1 MVFYLAP
8 YVVIVIVFLSGC
20 KGRAFF
26 ALTLLAVVSALRFDV
41 GYDFLSYYTA
51 IAEYAGD
58 AETYRRFG
66 YLHGLIIK
74 ASHYTGYFQFYFVVT
89 SLFFYLIFY
98 MVLKRD
104 GRDIVVSVA
113 VFLSIPFFFLM
124 SFNFIRQFSAI
135 IMVYLGFSF
144 IYQRKLLLFFLVVFL
159 ASLVHYTALV
169 VLPLYGIYKRRF
181 GIGFY
186 ITVLISSLFLFPVAK
201 LAIDVL
207 LPRYSHYLATASA
220 GGAIFQI
227 FLMALSL
234 LLLMFK
240 QYRGDTIKV
249 FYFNVFV
256 IGVVF
261 YNMFQPIG
269 FAGTRI
275 SYYFLFSLVFLASM
289 LFENVRKQQFRFVVL
304 VCSFILMA
312 ISLILHSKVGTRSPS
327 IPYQTYFNKTVDDIR
342 PYDWVKQ

>member
-1 MVFYLAP
+1 
-8 YVVIVIVFLSGC
+8 
-20 KGRAFF
+20 
-26 ALTLLAVVSALRFDV
+26 
-41 GYDFLSYYTA
+41 
-51 IAEYAGD
+51 
-58 AETYRRFG
+58 
-66 YLHGLIIK
+66 
-74 ASHYTGYFQFYFVVT
+74 
-89 SLFFYLIFY
+89 
-98 MVLKRD
+98 
-104 GRDIVVSVA
+104 
-113 VFLSIPFFFLM
+113 
-124 SFNFIRQFSAI
+124 
-135 IMVYLGFSF
+135 
-144 IYQRKLLLFFLVVFL
+144 
-159 ASLVHYTALV
+159 
-169 VLPLYGIYKRRF
+169 
-181 GIGFY
+181 
-186 ITVLISSLFLFPVAK
+186 
-201 LAIDVL
+201 
-207 LPRYSHYLATASA
+207 
-220 GGAIFQI
+220 
-227 FLMALSL
+227 
-234 LLLMFK
+234 MFK